1 MKLMIKIVITILVIV
16 GVGGAGVYY
25 FGTSIA
31 SEQIMTYVND
41 ELLKEENLDEIKEM
55 IEADPQLKAF
65 LTDGSDVSN
74 GALPFTTSEEATKAI
89 LKKFDLDEMKEVA
102 SQIKGGINK
111 EELQE
116 LMQLMEEKL
125 SEEEINALKVIA
137 YKELNK

>member
-1 MKLMIKIVITILVIV
+1 MKIIFKIVITLLIII
-16 GVGGAGVYY
+16 GIGGAAIYY

-55 IEADPQLKAF
+55 IDVDPQLKAF
-65 LTDGSDVSN
+65 LTDASDVSN
-74 GALPFTTSEEATKAI
+74 EALPFTTSEEATKAI
-89 LKKFDLDEMKEVA
+89 LKKIDMNEMKEVA
-102 SQIKGGINK
+102 SQLKGGISK
-111 EELQE
+111 EEQEE